1 MRKEITV
8 AAEVRTSRGKNEAR
22 RTRRA
27 GQIPAVIYGAF
38 QEPVSVAVNP
48 RDISKIIHSNTG
60 YNTIFNLVIPGGETT
75 PVMLVDQQVD
85 PVKGTLLHADFK
97 RIDLTKRLRVSVP
110 VHTTGEAEGVKVQGG
125 LLEVITRA
133 IEIECLPDEIPEG
146 FTVDVTELMI
156 GQAKRAS
163 DVALSGSMKLVS
175 SPETVIAHSVALRAE
190 EVVEPTAAEAAAA
203 VTPKPAQPR
212 PSPKSSRRARR
223 KRKRPPRKRKRARR
237 SSVPCSWWPV
247 WGIRAKSTRS
257 RRITWGSSP
266 WTGWPSGTASASTGR
281 IPRRSPA
288 WARSTGNR

>member
-1 MRKEITV
+1 VRKEITV

-27 GQIPAVIYGAF
+27 GHIPAVIYGSF
-38 QEPVSVAVNP
+38 QEPVSIAVNP
-48 RDISKIIHSNTG
+48 REINKIVHSNTG
-60 YNTIFNLVIPGGETT
+60 YNTIFNLVIQGGETT
-75 PVMLVDQQVD
+75 PVMLVDRQVD

-97 RIDLTKRLRVSVP
+97 RIDLTKRLRVSIP
-110 VHTTGEAEGVKVQGG
+110 VHTTGEAAGVKVQGG

-175 SPETVIAHSVALRAE
+175 SPDTVIAHSVALRAE

-203 VTPKPAQPR
+203 VTLEAGATPAEPEVI
-212 PSPKSSRRARR
+212 KKGKKEEEA
-223 KRKRPPRKRKRARR
+223 
-237 SSVPCSWWPV
+237 
-247 WGIRAKSTRS
+247 
-257 RRITWGSSP
+257 
-266 WTGWPSGTASASTGR
+266 
-281 IPRRSPA
+281 PA
-288 WARSTGNR
+288 EEKEKGKKK